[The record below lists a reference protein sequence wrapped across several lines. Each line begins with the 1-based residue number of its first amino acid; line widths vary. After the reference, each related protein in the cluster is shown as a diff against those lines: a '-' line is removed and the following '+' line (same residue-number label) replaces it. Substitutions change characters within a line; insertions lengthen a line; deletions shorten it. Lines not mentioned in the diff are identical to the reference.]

1 MRFISYTK
9 DDTFYE
15 FIGGN
20 GLKLVAPVSSVILID
35 DNSGLLSIK
44 LVSTRKTIGT
54 VYKNNN

>member
-1 MRFISYTK
+1 MRFINYTK
-9 DDTFYE
+9 TDAYYE
-15 FIGGN
+15 FIGEN

>member
-1 MRFISYTK
+1 MRFISYIQ

-15 FIGGN
+15 FIGEN
-20 GLKLVAPVSSVILID
+20 GLKLVAPVNSIILID

>member
-1 MRFISYTK
+1 MRFISYIK

-15 FIGGN
+15 FIGEG
-20 GLKLVAPVSSVILID
+20 GLKLVAPVNSVILID

>member
-1 MRFISYTK
+1 MRFISYIQ

-15 FIGGN
+15 FIGEN
-20 GLKLVAPVSSVILID
+20 GLKLVAPVNSVILID